1 MSAADKQPR
10 TGSAGNGHAHCLMCG
25 ARNPFS
31 LGLHFHD
38 GEEGSVWSRFNA
50 MPRFQGYEGIL
61 HGGVISALLDAAM
74 THCLFHQGVRAVTG
88 DLRVQFLEPVQCDT
102 VLHVRAWLLSV
113 TPPLY
118 RVAAILVHG
127 QRVMAK
133 AEAKFMHYPVDR

>member
-1 MSAADKQPR
+1 
-10 TGSAGNGHAHCLMCG
+10 MCG

-38 GEEGSVWSRFNA
+38 GDRGSVWSRFKA
-50 MPRFQGYEGIL
+50 LPRFQGYEGIL

-88 DLRVQFLEPVQCDT
+88 DLRVQFLKPVRVDT

-127 QRVMAK
+127 QRVMAR
-133 AEAKFMHYPVDR
+133 AEAKFMQSPTP